1 VKLSLDARPIIVALA
16 GPNGAGKSTFYQA
29 HLKPS
34 GLLLVNADVI
44 ARELALGDAAATRVT
59 AALRDQLIR
68 TRESFVFETVFSDP
82 AGDKLAFLCRRLNR
96 S

>member
-1 VKLSLDARPIIVALA
+1 MRSIMASTSETAMTSRAPDPAAPAPIFVAAPA
-16 GPNGAGKSTFYQA
+16 GPNGAGKSTFYHS

-59 AALRDQLIR
+59 AAQRGSAAPI
-68 TRESFVFETVFSDP
+68 P
-82 AGDKLAFLCRRLNR
+82 
-96 S
+96 